1 MKKLVGPKEA
11 AAYLQLSLNTI
22 YQWVS
27 QKRIPYYKVSRLVR
41 FDLNEI
47 DNWLKD
53 KKQDIYE
60 YDRRR

>member
-27 QKRIPYYKVSRLVR
+27 QKRIPYYKVSRLER